1 MSENH
6 NAIIFDWLSFTSLS
20 DGVEDLKAILGL
32 SHVQWIE
39 LERSFNGYTHSIYF
53 NGITICWGVP
63 QSWGGEHHKDTTY
76 VNMSGSGCRAYETHS
91 SNCDWNSLLALLV
104 SCEDYH
110 ISRLD
115 VSYDD
120 FDNVLDMDIIYHE
133 SLQRDH
139 MITTFRRGF
148 WELGILNAKKE
159 RTVYFGSKKSNLMFR
174 VYDKKEERNRSD
186 LSHWVRWEIQMRD
199 DRACTFVRNYIENDY
214 NIGEVFVGVIYNYL
228 RFVEPEENDTNNRRW
243 GLQEW
248 YQKFI
253 GNAEKIK
260 LFEKKDED
268 YNLFK
273 LEKTTVN
280 RFGGTTITYAQL
292 VGIGFALQKIYDG
305 CSKKNTNHKKLKA
318 EGDSKGKLIHDNI
331 MNKRIKNIS
340 ILEQAGVLD
349 VELSDIEKF
358 CDNSSPMEVINRFRL
373 PDLYNPIGGDNSDT
387 LA

>member
-1 MSENH
+1 MSDNH

-20 DGVEDLKAILGL
+20 DGVEDLKALLGL

-39 LERSFNGYTHSIYF
+39 LERPFNGYTHSIYF

-63 QSWGGEHHKDTTY
+63 QSWGGEYHKDTTY

-104 SCEDYH
+104 SCDDYH

-120 FDNVLDMDIIYHE
+120 FDNILDMDIIYCE

-174 VYDKKEERNRSD
+174 IYDKKEERNRSD
-186 LSHWVRWEIQMRD
+186 LSHWVRWEIQLRD
-199 DRACTFVRNYIENDY
+199 DRACTFVRKYIENDY
-214 NIGEVFVGVIYNYL
+214 NIGEVFAGVIYNYL

-243 GLQEW
+243 GLQAW
-248 YQKFI
+248 YRNFI
-253 GNAEKIK
+253 GEAEKIK
-260 LFEKKDED
+260 LFEKKDEE
-268 YNLFK
+268 YNLYK
-273 LEKTTVN
+273 LKQTTTKK
-280 RFGGTTITYAQL
+280 FGGATATYIQA
-292 VGIGFALQKIYDG
+292 VGVTQAVKDIFKD
-305 CSKKNTNHKKLKA
+305 CSKRNPKYIKLKQ
-318 EGDSKGKLIHDNI
+318 ELDSQDNLIPEMDLLN
-331 MNKRIKNIS
+331 RLDY
-340 ILEQAGVLD
+340 LERMGLMSCDLSQFEHICENCDDIASVL
-349 VELSDIEKF
+349 S
-358 CDNSSPMEVINRFRL
+358 RL
-373 PDLYNPIGGDNSDT
+373 PDLYNPIGGVYSDT
-387 LA
+387 LASP

>member
-1 MSENH
+1 MTENH
-6 NAIIFDWLSFTSLS
+6 NSIIFDWLSFTSLS
-20 DGVEDLKAILGL
+20 DGVDDLKAILGL
-32 SHVQWIE
+32 SHVQWID
-39 LERSFNGYTHSIYF
+39 LERPFNGYTHSIYF

-63 QSWGGEHHKDTTY
+63 QSWGGDYHKDTTY
-76 VNMSGSGCRAYETHS
+76 VNMSGSGCRAYESHS

-133 SLQRDH
+133 SLQREH

-174 VYDKKEERNRSD
+174 IYDKKEERNRSD
-186 LSHWVRWEIQMRD
+186 LSHWVRWEIQLRD
-199 DRACTFVRNYIENDY
+199 DRVCTFVRKYIENDY
-214 NIGEVFVGVIYNYL
+214 NIGEVFAGVIYNYL

-248 YQKFI
+248 YKKFI

-260 LFEKKDED
+260 LFEKKDEE
-268 YNLFK
+268 YNLYK
-273 LEKTTVN
+273 LKQTTTKK
-280 RFGGTTITYAQL
+280 FGGATATYIQA
-292 VGIGFALQKIYDG
+292 VGVTQAVKDIFKD
-305 CSKKNTNHKKLKA
+305 CSKRNPKYIKLKQ
-318 EGDSKGKLIHDNI
+318 ELDSQDNLIPEMDLLNRLDYLERLGL
-331 MNKRIKNIS
+331 MSCDDIS
-340 ILEQAGVLD
+340 SVL
-349 VELSDIEKF
+349 S
-358 CDNSSPMEVINRFRL
+358 RL
-373 PDLYNPIGGDNSDT
+373 PDLYKSIGGD
-387 LA
+387 

>member
-1 MSENH
+1 MSVNH

-20 DGVEDLKAILGL
+20 DGVDDLKAILGL

-39 LERSFNGYTHSIYF
+39 LERPFNGYTHSIYF

-63 QSWGGEHHKDTTY
+63 QTWGGDYHKDTTY
-76 VNMSGSGCRAYETHS
+76 VNMSGSGCRAYESHS

-133 SLQRDH
+133 SLQREH

-174 VYDKKEERNRSD
+174 IYDKKEERNRSD
-186 LSHWVRWEIQMRD
+186 LSHWVRWEIQLRD
-199 DRACTFVRNYIENDY
+199 DRACTFVRKYIENDY
-214 NIGEVFVGVIYNYL
+214 NIGEVFAGVIYNYL

-260 LFEKKDED
+260 LFEKKDEE

-273 LEKTTVN
+273 LKQTTAKK
-280 RFGGTTITYAQL
+280 FGGATSTYIQA
-292 VGIGFALQKIYDG
+292 VGVTQAVKDIFKE
-305 CSKKNTNHKKLKA
+305 CSKKNPKYIKLKQ
-318 EGDSKGKLIHDNI
+318 ELDSHNQLIPEMDLLNRLDYFERMGLMSCDLSQFEHICENCDDI
-331 MNKRIKNIS
+331 AS
-340 ILEQAGVLD
+340 VL
-349 VELSDIEKF
+349 S
-358 CDNSSPMEVINRFRL
+358 RL
-373 PDLYNPIGGDNSDT
+373 PDLYKPVGGDSPDS

>member
-6 NAIIFDWLSFTSLS
+6 NAIIFDWLSFTSVS
-20 DGVEDLKAILGL
+20 DGVEDLKAMLGL

-39 LERSFNGYTHSIYF
+39 LERPFNGYTHSIYF

-63 QSWGGEHHKDTTY
+63 QSWGGEYHKDTTY

-91 SNCDWNSLLALLV
+91 SNCDWNSLLAFLV

-174 VYDKKEERNRSD
+174 IYDKKEERNRSD
-186 LSHWVRWEIQMRD
+186 LSHWVRWEIQLRD
-199 DRACTFVRNYIENDY
+199 DRACTFVRKYIDNDY
-214 NIGEVFVGVIYNYL
+214 NIGEVFAGVIYNYL

-260 LFEKKDED
+260 LFEKKDEE
-268 YNLFK
+268 YNLYK
-273 LEKTTVN
+273 LKQTTTKK
-280 RFGGTTITYAQL
+280 FGGATATYIQA
-292 VGIGFALQKIYDG
+292 VGVTQAVKDIFKD
-305 CSKKNTNHKKLKA
+305 CSKRNPKYIKLKQ
-318 EGDSKGKLIHDNI
+318 ELDSQDNLIPEMDLLNRLDYLE
-331 MNKRIKNIS
+331 RIGLMS
-340 ILEQAGVLD
+340 CD
-349 VELSDIEKF
+349 LSQF
-358 CDNSSPMEVINRFRL
+358 
-373 PDLYNPIGGDNSDT
+373 
-387 LA
+387 

>member
-1 MSENH
+1 MLENH

-20 DGVEDLKAILGL
+20 DGVDDLKAILGL

-39 LERSFNGYTHSIYF
+39 LERPFNGYTHSIYF

-63 QSWGGEHHKDTTY
+63 QSWGGDYHKDTTY

-174 VYDKKEERNRSD
+174 IYDKKEERNRSD

-199 DRACTFVRNYIENDY
+199 DRACNFVRKYIENDY
-214 NIGEVFVGVIYNYL
+214 NIGEVFVGVIYNYI

-260 LFEKKDED
+260 LFEKKYEE
-268 YNLFK
+268 YNLYK
-273 LEKTTVN
+273 LKQTTTKK
-280 RFGGTTITYAQL
+280 FGGATATYFQA
-292 VGIGFALQKIYDG
+292 VGVTQAVKDIFKD
-305 CSKKNTNHKKLKA
+305 CSKSNPKYIKLKQ
-318 EGDSKGKLIHDNI
+318 ELDSKNHLIPEMDLLNRLDYFERMGLMTCDLSQFEKI
-331 MNKRIKNIS
+331 CENCDDIS
-340 ILEQAGVLD
+340 SVL
-349 VELSDIEKF
+349 S
-358 CDNSSPMEVINRFRL
+358 RL
-373 PDLYNPIGGDNSDT
+373 PDLYNPIGGD
-387 LA
+387 

>member
-1 MSENH
+1 M
-6 NAIIFDWLSFTSLS
+6 
-20 DGVEDLKAILGL
+20 

-39 LERSFNGYTHSIYF
+39 LERPFNGYTHSIYF

-63 QSWGGEHHKDTTY
+63 QSWGGEYHKDTTY

-174 VYDKKEERNRSD
+174 IYDKKEERNRSD
-186 LSHWVRWEIQMRD
+186 LSHWVRWEIQLRD
-199 DRACTFVRNYIENDY
+199 DRACTFVRKYIDNDY
-214 NIGEVFVGVIYNYL
+214 NIGEVFAGVIYNYL
-228 RFVEPEENDTNNRRW
+228 RFVEPEENDSNNRRW

-260 LFEKKDED
+260 LFEKKDEE
-268 YNLFK
+268 YNLYK
-273 LEKTTVN
+273 LKQTTTKK
-280 RFGGTTITYAQL
+280 FGGATATYIQA
-292 VGIGFALQKIYDG
+292 VGVTQAVKDIFKG
-305 CSKKNTNHKKLKA
+305 CSKRNPKYIKLKQ
-318 EGDSKGKLIHDNI
+318 ELDSQDNLIPEMDLLNRLDYFERMGLMTCDLSQFEHICENCDDI
-331 MNKRIKNIS
+331 AS
-340 ILEQAGVLD
+340 VL
-349 VELSDIEKF
+349 S
-358 CDNSSPMEVINRFRL
+358 RL
-373 PDLYNPIGGDNSDT
+373 PDLYKPVGGDSPDS

>member
-39 LERSFNGYTHSIYF
+39 LERPFNGYTHSIYF

-63 QSWGGEHHKDTTY
+63 QSWGGDYHKDTTY

-104 SCEDYH
+104 SCDDYH

-120 FDNVLDMDIIYHE
+120 FDNVLDMDIIYSE

-174 VYDKKEERNRSD
+174 IYDKKEERNRSD
-186 LSHWVRWEIQMRD
+186 LSHWVRWEIQLRD
-199 DRACTFVRNYIENDY
+199 DRAFTFVRKYIENDY
-214 NIGEVFVGVIYNYL
+214 NIGEVFAGVIYNYL

-260 LFEKKDED
+260 LFEKKDEE
-268 YNLFK
+268 YNLYKLKQTTTKKFGGATATYIQAVGVTQAVKDIFK
-273 LEKTTVN
+273 DCSKRNPKYIKIKQELDSQDKLIPVTDLIARLDYFQKLGLFDCELAQLEKLFEN
-280 RFGGTTITYAQL
+280 PDDI
-292 VGIGFALQKIYDG
+292 
-305 CSKKNTNHKKLKA
+305 S
-318 EGDSKGKLIHDNI
+318 SLI
-331 MNKRIKNIS
+331 S
-340 ILEQAGVLD
+340 
-349 VELSDIEKF
+349 
-358 CDNSSPMEVINRFRL
+358 RL
-373 PDLYNPIGGDNSDT
+373 PDIYQ
-387 LA
+387 

>member
-6 NAIIFDWLSFTSLS
+6 NSIIFDWLSFTSLS
-20 DGVEDLKAILGL
+20 DGVDDLKAILGL

-39 LERSFNGYTHSIYF
+39 LERPFNGYTHSIYF

-63 QSWGGEHHKDTTY
+63 QSWGGDFHKDTTY
-76 VNMSGSGCRAYETHS
+76 VNMSGSGCRAYESHS

-174 VYDKKEERNRSD
+174 IYDKKEERNRSD
-186 LSHWVRWEIQMRD
+186 LSHWVRWEIQLRD
-199 DRACTFVRNYIENDY
+199 DRACTFVRKYIENDY
-214 NIGEVFVGVIYNYL
+214 NIGEVFAGVIYNYL

-260 LFEKKDED
+260 LFEKKDEE

-273 LEKTTVN
+273 LKQTTAKK
-280 RFGGTTITYAQL
+280 FGGATSTYIQA
-292 VGIGFALQKIYDG
+292 VGVTQAVKDIFKE
-305 CSKKNTNHKKLKA
+305 CSKKNPKYIKLKQELDSQNQLIPEMDLLNRLDYFERMGLMSCDLSQNVITVFVLYVIA
-318 EGDSKGKLIHDNI
+318 VPVRGD
-331 MNKRIKNIS
+331 
-340 ILEQAGVLD
+340 V
-349 VELSDIEKF
+349 V
-358 CDNSSPMEVINRFRL
+358 
-373 PDLYNPIGGDNSDT
+373 
-387 LA
+387 

>member
-63 QSWGGEHHKDTTY
+63 QSWGGEYHKDTTY

-104 SCEDYH
+104 SCDDYH

-120 FDNVLDMDIIYHE
+120 FDNILDMDIIYSE
-133 SLQRDH
+133 SLQREH

-174 VYDKKEERNRSD
+174 IYDKKQERNRSD

-199 DRACTFVRNYIENDY
+199 DRACTFVRKYIENDY
-214 NIGEVFVGVIYNYL
+214 NIGEVFAGVIYNYL

-260 LFEKKDED
+260 LFERKDEE

-273 LEKTTVN
+273 LKQTTAKK
-280 RFGGTTITYAQL
+280 FGGATSTYIQA
-292 VGIGFALQKIYDG
+292 VGVTQAVKDIFKE
-305 CSKKNTNHKKLKA
+305 CSKKNPKDIKLKQ
-318 EGDSKGKLIHDNI
+318 ELDSQNQLIPEMDLLNRLDYFERMGLMTCDLSQFEKI
-331 MNKRIKNIS
+331 CENCDDIS
-340 ILEQAGVLD
+340 SVL
-349 VELSDIEKF
+349 S
-358 CDNSSPMEVINRFRL
+358 RL
-373 PDLYNPIGGDNSDT
+373 PDLYYPIGGD
-387 LA
+387 

>member
-6 NAIIFDWLSFTSLS
+6 NAIIFDWLSFTSVS
-20 DGVEDLKAILGL
+20 DGVEDLKAMLGL

-39 LERSFNGYTHSIYF
+39 LERPFNGYTHSIYF

-63 QSWGGEHHKDTTY
+63 QSWGGEYHKDSTY

-174 VYDKKEERNRSD
+174 IYDKKEERNRSD
-186 LSHWVRWEIQMRD
+186 LSHWVRWEIQLRD
-199 DRACTFVRNYIENDY
+199 DRACTFVRKYIDNDY
-214 NIGEVFVGVIYNYL
+214 NIGEVFAGVIYNYL
-228 RFVEPEENDTNNRRW
+228 RFVEPEENDSNNRRW

-260 LFEKKDED
+260 LFEKKDEE
-268 YNLFK
+268 YNLYK
-273 LEKTTVN
+273 LKQTTTKK
-280 RFGGTTITYAQL
+280 FGGATATYIQA
-292 VGIGFALQKIYDG
+292 VGVTQAVTDIFKG
-305 CSKKNTNHKKLKA
+305 CSKRNPKYIKLKQ
-318 EGDSKGKLIHDNI
+318 ELDSHDNLI
-331 MNKRIKNIS
+331 PEMDLLNRLDYFERMGLMTCDLSQFEHICENCDDIAS
-340 ILEQAGVLD
+340 VL
-349 VELSDIEKF
+349 S
-358 CDNSSPMEVINRFRL
+358 RL
-373 PDLYNPIGGDNSDT
+373 PDLYKPVGGDSPDS